1 MMHKSWILGI
11 SKFAKVLSFRP
22 HFPDVIHLV
31 KAVQQRFLEE
41 DYIIETLTLARQPN
55 VLWLAMGDVETQ
67 DVGEY
72 HG

>member
-1 MMHKSWILGI
+1 
-11 SKFAKVLSFRP
+11 
-22 HFPDVIHLV
+22 
-31 KAVQQRFLEE
+31 VQQRFLEE